1 MASTS
6 PKVPALDAALRVL
19 GLLATQRGPMA
30 ASTIATRL
38 DLPRSTVY
46 QLLTTLTEHGFV
58 LHLVE
63 ARKYGLGLAA
73 FELGS
78 GFTRQQPLT
87 LLGAPLLAGLVDR
100 TDESAHLAVL
110 HGAEVV
116 YVVEE
121 RARHRPALVT
131 DVGVRLP
138 AHLTAT
144 GKSMLAATPAAQLRA
159 LYPPGT
165 AFVRRTETGPTD
177 LRTLRAELDDV
188 RAAGYATE
196 DGAVSPGLSS
206 VAVAV
211 LDTTGWPVA
220 SVGSTYVPRP
230 DGAPPPGVL
239 DGVVRT
245 ASALSRRLGVPTGRP
260 VDP

>member
-1 MASTS
+1 MPSPS
-6 PKVPALDAALRVL
+6 PKVPALDAGLRVL
-19 GLLATQRGPMA
+19 GLLATQRGPLA

-46 QLLTTLTEHGFV
+46 QLLTSLTEHGFV

-63 ARKYGLGLAA
+63 ARKYGLGIAA

-87 LLGAPLLAGLVDR
+87 LLGAPLLATLVDR
-100 TDESAHLAVL
+100 TGESAHLGVL
-110 HGAEVV
+110 HAAEVV

-121 RARHRPALVT
+121 RARHRGALVT

-144 GKSMLAATPAAQLRA
+144 GKSMLAATPTAQLRA

-165 AFVRRTETGPTD
+165 AFVRRTETGPGD
-177 LRTLRAELDDV
+177 LRTLRHELEGI

-196 DGAVSPGLSS
+196 DGAVTPGLSS

-220 SVGSTYVPRP
+220 SIGSTYASTADGGVPPSLLAEVR
-230 DGAPPPGVL
+230 
-239 DGVVRT
+239 RT
-245 ASALSRRLGVPTGRP
+245 ADVLARRLGTSAPR
-260 VDP
+260 VD

>member
-1 MASTS
+1 MPSTS

-19 GLLATQRGPMA
+19 GLLATQRGPLA
-30 ASTIATRL
+30 ASTIATGWTSPFDRL
-38 DLPRSTVY
+38 PAADHAHRARVRAAPRRGAEVRSRPGGVR
-46 QLLTTLTEHGFV
+46 
-58 LHLVE
+58 
-63 ARKYGLGLAA
+63 ARVGVHPPATAHAA
-73 FELGS
+73 RRPAARRTRRPHRRERAPRGS
-78 GFTRQQPLT
+78 
-87 LLGAPLLAGLVDR
+87 
-100 TDESAHLAVL
+100 

-165 AFVRRTETGPTD
+165 AFVRRTETGPAD

-220 SVGSTYVPRP
+220 SVGSTYVP
-230 DGAPPPGVL
+230 G
-239 DGVVRT
+239 RT
-245 ASALSRRLGVPTGRP
+245 ALRRRASSTGRP
-260 VDP
+260 HRVRPVAPPRCAVRSAVDP